1 MLRAVAWHTVGNVG
15 FGQLGRALY
24 AADFLEPG
32 RPFLPEWRAGLR
44 SRMPHELDEV
54 VFEIVQARLL
64 YRIEMGAPMLP
75 ETLEFWNRLAEE
87 RS

>member
-1 MLRAVAWHTVGNVG
+1 MEAHLRPLG